1 MSEDT
6 AKLGADAGFPET
18 GCCKDQMSMRSMP
31 KMCMRMMGKRFPILP
46 IVLFGVLLIA
56 LGALI
61 VIEPRVLVWLLA
73 TAAVLMGVMLL
84 TMAGLIRKMGA
95 RQRG

>member
-1 MSEDT
+1 MSEDA
-6 AKLGADAGFPET
+6 AKPGADAGRPEI

-31 KMCMRMMGKRFPILP
+31 KMCMGMIGKRVPILP

-84 TMAGLIRKMGA
+84 TMARFIRKMGA

>member
-6 AKLGADAGFPET
+6 AKLGADAGRPEI

-31 KMCMRMMGKRFPILP
+31 KTCMGMMGRRFRILP
-46 IVLFGVLLIA
+46 IVLFGVLSIA

-61 VIEPRVLVWLLA
+61 VIEPRVVVWLLA

-84 TMAGLIRKMGA
+84 AMAGFIRKLGA

>member
-6 AKLGADAGFPET
+6 AKLGTDAGRPET
-18 GCCKDQMSMRSMP
+18 GCCEDQMSMRSMP
-31 KMCMRMMGKRFPILP
+31 KRCMGMMGKRFPILL

-73 TAAVLMGVMLL
+73 TAAVLMGAMLL
-84 TMAGLIRKMGA
+84 TMAGFIRKMGA